1 MEQRSLCR
9 SSRNAS
15 LLVGASSQA
24 EMSVKVFIPQDL
36 VDSWVTA
43 DKVDLSG
50 EVMTFRG
57 TAVILRMVPGYYF
70 DHVSA
75 GTDAGHDLLG
85 RAKAKAAI
93 SALGAEAYMNSVILG
108 ETAYDVEVGFVA
120 KPLDSSCSRQA
131 LLAAIAQAGF

>member
-1 MEQRSLCR
+1 
-9 SSRNAS
+9 
-15 LLVGASSQA
+15 
-24 EMSVKVFIPQDL
+24 MSAKVFIPQEV

-43 DKVDLSG
+43 DKVELSG

-57 TAVILRMVPGYYF
+57 AGVVLRMVPGYYF

-75 GTDAGHDLLG
+75 GTDVGHDLLG

-93 SALGAEAYMNSVILG
+93 SALGAEVYMNSVIVG

-120 KPLDSSCSRQA
+120 KPRDAACSTQA
-131 LLAAIAQAGF
+131 LVAALAQAGF